1 MATEPEKKPAEG
13 ASAAK
18 NDGGAPAPK
27 TYTEAEYNALQSK
40 LDAVSKQLEEAN
52 TTIQS
57 YKDMDIEGIK
67 KSAAD
72 WEEKAKNAEKERA
85 AFEHR
90 TKLTQYVKSLH
101 LKDDIYEAHVTK
113 LLEEKGLKFE
123 GEKLIGGDDIV
134 QSFREKHADAFAPNP
149 NEKAAAPTSGRAP
162 EQMSA
167 VEKAFY
173 SKNPDLK
180 PTN

>member
-1 MATEPEKKPAEG
+1 MENDPKQKPAEG
-13 ASAAK
+13 SPAPTGNS
-18 NDGGAPAPK
+18 GEPAPK
-27 TYTEAEYNALQSK
+27 TYSEAEYNALQSK
-40 LDAVSKQLEEAN
+40 YDAASKQLEEAN
-52 TTIQS
+52 KTIQS

-72 WEEKAKNAEKERA
+72 WEEKAKQAEADRA

-90 TKLTQYVKSLH
+90 TKLSQYVKGLH
-101 LKDDIYEAHVTK
+101 LKDDIYEEHVTK
-113 LLEEKGLKFE
+113 LLEEKGLKFD
-123 GEKLIGGDDIV
+123 GDKLIGGDDIV
-134 QSFREKHADAFAPNP
+134 QAFREKHADAFSPNP